1 MNQFY
6 QAIESHLDKYDI
18 SYKVCEG
25 KVSPYFELD
34 YSVNNLRM
42 NIILDQNE
50 DHGQVFAYFISPVLI
65 PKERRTEILELMN
78 WLNWRRVMVGNF
90 EMDPRDGELRARIS
104 MDIEGSELTD
114 TMIYNIIAC
123 GIHLM
128 DKHFPN
134 FMEVCYGHASADDII
149 KRFSDEKPI
158 SQDDQEKQ
166 PVGIT
171 SIVH

>member
-6 QAIESHLDKYDI
+6 QTIQSHLDKYDI
-18 SYKVCEG
+18 AYEVSEG
-25 KVSPYFELD
+25 KVNPYFELD
-34 YSVNNLRM
+34 YSVNKLRM
-42 NIILDQNE
+42 KVVLDQKQ
-50 DHGQVFAYFISPVLI
+50 DHGQVFGYFISPALI
-65 PKERRTEILELMN
+65 PEERRAEILALMN

-114 TMIYNIIAC
+114 TMVYNIIAS

-128 DKHFPN
+128 DKHFPF

-149 KRFSDEKPI
+149 KRLTDEKP
-158 SQDDQEKQ
+158 SNHDDPEI
-166 PVGIT
+166 PPASST
-171 SIVH
+171 SKVH

>member
-6 QAIESHLDKYDI
+6 QAIQSHLDKFNI
-18 SYKVCEG
+18 SYNVSEG

-42 NIILDQNE
+42 KIILDQKE
-50 DHGQVFAYFISPVLI
+50 DTGQVFAYFISPALI
-65 PKERRTEILELMN
+65 PEERRSEILALMN
-78 WLNWRRVMVGNF
+78 WLNWNWIMVGNF

-114 TMIYNIIAC
+114 TMVYNIIAC

-134 FMEVCYGHASADDII
+134 FMEVCYGHSSADDII
-149 KRFSDEKPI
+149 KRITSENATN
-158 SQDDQEKQ
+158 QDDTEIA
-166 PVGIT
+166 PAG
-171 SIVH
+171 SASMVH